1 MKRRTALGLIAG
13 AFLFWQPAPSAQ
25 IADKVKVVGVLIA
38 LSESD
43 PDIPQRVTAFE
54 AGLRDLGWIPERNI
68 HIRYRFAADT
78 HQLARVA
85 NELVASAPDMI
96 VASSGIAASALLRET
111 RTIPIVFVTT
121 SDPVGDRFV
130 TSLARP
136 GGNATGFTNSLSS
149 MGGKWVELL
158 KQVAPAMTRVGIIFN
173 PETAPTKG
181 SYFLPPFEAA
191 AKSAAVTPLTIS
203 VRARDDIDPALAAFG
218 REPGSGL
225 IVMPD
230 NFSSLHR
237 KLIIA
242 QATKQRMPAIYP
254 FRYFAV
260 DGGLMSYGADLIDL
274 YRRSALYVD
283 RILKGAKVADLPV
296 QAPIKFDLVINL
308 KAAKALGLT
317 LSRNMLARADEV
329 IE

>member
-13 AFLFWQPAPSAQ
+13 ALLFWQPATRAQ
-25 IADKVKVVGVLIA
+25 IVDKAKVVGVLIA
-38 LSESD
+38 LAESD
-43 PDIPQRVTAFE
+43 PDIPQRITAFE
-54 AGLRDLGWIPERNI
+54 AGLRDLGWVPERNI
-68 HIRYRFAADT
+68 RLRYRFASDPN
-78 HQLARVA
+78 QLERVA
-85 NELVASAPDMI
+85 RELVTSAPDMI
-96 VASSGIAASALLRET
+96 VASSGIAVSALLRES
-111 RTIPIVFVTT
+111 RTMPIVFVTT

-158 KQVAPAMTRVGIIFN
+158 KQAVPSMTRIGIIFN

-181 SYFLPPFEAA
+181 AYFLPSFEAA
-191 AKSAAVTPLTIS
+191 AKSAAVTPLIIS
-203 VRARDDIDPALAAFG
+203 VRARDDIDPALAEFG

-237 KLIIA
+237 TLLIA
-242 QATKQRMPAIYP
+242 QATRQRMPAIYP

-274 YRRSALYVD
+274 YRRSASYVD
-283 RILKGAKVADLPV
+283 RMLRGAKVADLPV

-317 LSRNMLARADEV
+317 LPRNMLARADEV